1 MPFLDSLD
9 VGNRAIQHLG
19 AEFIT
24 AVTEVSRNNSQIS
37 FAYDKLRRTELR
49 RNMWRFAIRKAV
61 LRPVDTDTMVL
72 DPTLYAST
80 TTYLPGAIVKD
91 TNGLMWSSMLA
102 ENLNNA
108 PGGNNEAWD
117 AYFGP
122 MSIAPWSATD
132 SYFAGELVYK
142 PGAVAG
148 SFKVFMSLQNSNTDV
163 PDTATAWDAT
173 LTYHAGAVVSYS
185 GSQWRSRIEVNLG
198 ITPADG
204 YAAWDA
210 TITYNAGDRITGTD
224 DFIYQSVDNG
234 NVNHDP
240 MTDGGANWTNTNVAF
255 AWTRTPTIPVASI
268 KWRVIDARIINLT
281 FPYPIGSGPSSQ
293 EGSRNVYRLP
303 AGFLKVAPQDPKAG
317 SVSRLGAPSGLPYED
332 WDLSGNFMVSRD
344 IQPILFRFVADV
356 TRVSSMDD
364 MFCEGLACRVA
375 IACCEAITQSTS
387 KIQTC
392 VSEYNKV
399 MGEARTVNAIEI
411 GAVEPP
417 EDDLIQCRV

>member
-1 MPFLDSLD
+1 MPYLDSLD
-9 VGNRAIQHLG
+9 VGNRALQHLG

-24 AVTEVSRNNSQIS
+24 AVTEISRNNKHVS
-37 FAYDKLRRTELR
+37 FAYDKLRRAELR
-49 RNMWRFAIRKAV
+49 RNTWRFAIRKAV

-72 DPTLYAST
+72 DPTLYSAA

-91 TNGLMWSSMLA
+91 ANGIMWQSMLTT
-102 ENLNNA
+102 NLANT
-108 PGGNNEAWD
+108 PGGNNNAWD

-122 MSIAPWSATD
+122 MSVDPWSATD
-132 SYFAGELVYK
+132 TYFAGELVYK
-142 PGAVAG
+142 PGSVAG
-148 SFKVFMSLQNSNTDV
+148 SFKVFMSLQNSNTDT
-163 PDTATAWDAT
+163 PDTATAYDAT
-173 LTYHAGAVVSYS
+173 KTYHAGAVVSYS
-185 GSQWRSRIEVNLG
+185 GSQWVSRIEVNLG

-204 YAAWDA
+204 PSAYDA
-210 TITYNAGDRITGTD
+210 TVTYNLGDHVLGSD
-224 DFIYQSVDNG
+224 DFIYSSTG
-234 NVNHDP
+234 NSNINHEP
-240 MTDGGANWTNTNVAF
+240 VTDGGAHWTNTNVAY
-255 AWTRTPTIPVASI
+255 AWTRTPTIPVSSI
-268 KWRVIDARIINLT
+268 KWRVIDARIINLV

-332 WDLSGNFMVSRD
+332 WDLSGNFLVSRD
-344 IQPILFRFVADV
+344 TSPILFRFVADV
-356 TRVSSMDD
+356 TLVATMDD

-375 IACCEAITQSTS
+375 VACCEAITQSTS

-399 MGEARTVNAIEI
+399 MGEARTVNAIEL

-417 EDDLIQCRV
+417 EDDLIQCRI